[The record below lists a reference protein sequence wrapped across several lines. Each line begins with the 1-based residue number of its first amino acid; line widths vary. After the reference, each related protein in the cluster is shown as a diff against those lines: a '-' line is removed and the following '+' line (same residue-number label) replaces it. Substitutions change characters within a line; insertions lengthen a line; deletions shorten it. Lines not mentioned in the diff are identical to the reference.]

1 MATAITAHTTD
12 GATPFILTMTSDAD
26 GLSTVRIRGDL
37 TCATTLRAELA
48 AIPLSGSSLL
58 VDLAGV
64 ARVDD
69 DSLRAIV
76 AFCARLRRAGVRIA
90 LMAADH
96 LSATLRVPTG
106 TAFAVSVSTPMRL
119 H

>member
-1 MATAITAHTTD
+1 
-12 GATPFILTMTSDAD
+12 
-26 GLSTVRIRGDL
+26 
-37 TCATTLRAELA
+37 
-48 AIPLSGSSLL
+48 
-58 VDLAGV
+58 
-64 ARVDD
+64 VDD